1 MLARCRLFPA
11 LAFLMAALAFVG
23 CSEELGPERFATAR
37 VRGSVSIGTRPLT
50 GGFVAFDPIEGTRGN
65 VRVGRVQPDG
75 SFDVEGV
82 AVGRVIVRFD
92 PILVESIATPSGTI
106 DGRTLGRALSD
117 SPIRRTVPQDGTTLP
132 IDLLDEARRAG
143 RKPRGSR
150 RRRSRLARKDRG
162 GSKVMPADRGAG
174 DPGNHQ
180 VRPLPAVRVIYREAS
195 GPIHLNWPV
204 EDVAVAIADRGG
216 SVWVDVEDLESACN
230 DGVEAMLRDVFQF
243 HPLAIEDALKDTL
256 VPKVDD
262 WGQYLYIVVDTIDFD
277 PETDEVRLHELDV
290 FLGPNYLVTYHNES
304 LAVLNR
310 HRRNIEREPEERLR
324 PGPAHQLYRILDE
337 VVAEFLPAISHLDTV
352 IDQAQDEVFDV
363 PTPRTLEKI
372 FHVKRNALRL
382 HRVVTPMREVLNRLA
397 RDPYAQVNADQRIYF
412 RDVYD
417 HLVRVHDIVESLR
430 DLISGAL
437 DTYLS
442 VVSNRTNDIMKAL
455 TIVNVMFLPLTFLVG
470 FFGMNFFGD
479 TLMFVWPPLPKATL
493 FWAACLLMTAT
504 PVGLAI
510 MARRRGW
517 F

>member
-1 MLARCRLFPA
+1 MSARPGFVLALGPF
-11 LAFLMAALAFVG
+11 LASLTILG
-23 CSEELGPERFATAR
+23 CSNEFGPEQFATAR
-37 VRGSVSIGTRPLT
+37 VRGSVAIGTRPLT

-65 VRVGRVQPDG
+65 VRVGRVGLDG
-75 SFDVEGV
+75 SFDIERVP
-82 AVGRVIVRFD
+82 VGRVLVRFD
-92 PILVESIATPSGTI
+92 PILVDSIATTSGPV

-117 SPIRRTVPQDGTTLP
+117 SPIRRTVPKGGATLP
-132 IDLLDEARRAG
+132 IDLIEEARQAG
-143 RKPRGSR
+143 RKPRGTR
-150 RRRSRLARKDRG
+150 RRRSRLARKDRSDTKTIPIGREAG
-162 GSKVMPADRGAG
+162 GSGLIQGRS
-174 DPGNHQ
+174 
-180 VRPLPAVRVIYREAS
+180 LPVVRVIYREAS
-195 GPIHLNWPV
+195 GTVHLDWPV
-204 EDVAVAIADRGG
+204 AEVALAVADPGG

-230 DGVEAMLRDVFQF
+230 DGVEAMLRDVFRF

-277 PETDEVRLHELDV
+277 PETDEIRLHELDV
-290 FLGPNYLVTYHNES
+290 FLGPNYLLTYHNES
-304 LAVLNR
+304 LTVLKR
-310 HRRNIEREPEERLR
+310 HLRNIEREPENWLR
-324 PGPAHQLYRILDE
+324 PGPAFQLYRLLDE
-337 VVAEFLPAISHLDTV
+337 VVAEFLPAIGHLDTL

-372 FHVKRNALRL
+372 FQVKRNALRL

-397 RDPYAQVNADQRIYF
+397 RDPYAQVHADQRIYF

-470 FFGMNFFGD
+470 FFGMNFFGE
-479 TLMFVWPPLPKATL
+479 TLMFTWPPLNKTAL
-493 FWAACLLMTAT
+493 FWAAFLLMAST
-504 PVGLAI
+504 PVAMAI